1 MHYNTNRFGLSW
13 CSIFATDC
21 CFKHG
26 SKTDHTKSEEDVK
39 SHSCGKPMVRVD
51 NPRKV
56 AVGFTASLVPACQ
69 TCSNPQIPWRREVCV
84 RIRGLHRAW
93 LAQGTALYRLQA
105 LVLHLTWSRTPPLQK
120 GEMPCR
126 YHDDSKFAFRPGKL
140 KTWPASAE
148 VSWLVNLP
156 ALTYP
161 TQK

>member
-1 MHYNTNRFGLSW
+1 MFNICYWLLLQARIKNWSHKEWGGCEITFMWQADGKGWQSQKGCSWIYCKFGARMPNMFKPSNTLAPW
-13 CSIFATDC
+13 
-21 CFKHG
+21 
-26 SKTDHTKSEEDVK
+26 
-39 SHSCGKPMVRVD
+39 
-51 NPRKV
+51 
-56 AVGFTASLVPACQ
+56 SLR
-69 TCSNPQIPWRREVCV
+69 SNS
-84 RIRGLHRAW
+84 W
-93 LAQGTALYRLQA
+93 LAQGMACTG
-105 LVLHLTWSRTPPLQK
+105 LHSIGCKHSSCTKKWSRTPPLQK